1 MKKAILLSL
10 VSSFIFIGCSEK
22 EPQAIFKDKLVCV
35 EQQKL
40 DKKEPVQI
48 RVHNDD
54 LQVALAH
61 KASIDMGFRF
71 YENQVDR
78 NNKFCEEIE
87 NMEKVK

>member
-1 MKKAILLSL
+1 
-10 VSSFIFIGCSEK
+10 
-22 EPQAIFKDKLVCV
+22 V

-61 KASIDMGFRF
+61 RASIDMGFRF

-78 NNKFCEEIE
+78 NNKFCKEIRKIGE
-87 NMEKVK
+87 